1 LTININRS
9 KAKRTHFINA
19 YVKTNLPQLKK
30 VYLIIWLS
38 GFWAL
43 ENSKGGVVVTVTSA
57 NLQPQ
62 QFCNLSK
69 FASSAGGSKNSIC
82 QNRVENLI
90 LIILGL
96 FPDEKYSILTIL
108 DHF

>member
-1 LTININRS
+1 MNSTNLEFNSSGPSSININRS

-38 GFWAL
+38 GFWVL
-43 ENSKGGVVVTVTSA
+43 ENPKVGMSLLS

-62 QFCNLSK
+62 LEDQESQIIF
-69 FASSAGGSKNSIC
+69 C

-90 LIILGL
+90 LII
-96 FPDEKYSILTIL
+96 
-108 DHF
+108 